1 VGKLAVCLDSFDAAF
16 REDQAN
22 CQFAL
27 TFSEEV
33 IMTMKFRKVF
43 SAVQTV
49 IIITSLVSCSST
61 QTPRK
66 SLGIQRATARELQQ
80 TEEEKK
86 AAKEL
91 EKKALALIDELAG
104 EAMSLR
110 RAENRV
116 YVLTV
121 MSDLLW
127 ERDEERARAFVREAM
142 DQSVAH
148 MREANEKSAQEDG
161 QRFDSGRH
169 SLYRDPYNRY
179 MPLNLLARRDARL
192 LLRFLPLM
200 RSSQPDEDE
209 ERMMEL
215 GLAYQVAKSDPQTAL
230 QIAERHLNG
239 KLDHSVISLWSEL
252 LRKDQKAASPL
263 TKRVIGDLKSQ
274 DILADYEASRLV
286 FRVLEVLS
294 ARANEIAN
302 ARSSP
307 DAANTVQPGFDEI
320 QQAYRDA
327 LEVVAAA
334 ALKVTPELLRD
345 FEEAGRG
352 MAVQNLLTEVN
363 TYLPDIE
370 KHLPSR
376 GPAARAKLTQ
386 FDKVLYLPP
395 VQQGTSREEI
405 ENMVKDKS
413 PEELIAMAAKSQNDS
428 VKYRIYTRALGE
440 LVEQGD
446 TARARQ
452 VLKDLL
458 PVGGGRDNTWLRQQY
473 LAGIEQKEREQAM
486 REGKLEDVRKSV
498 SRLRWSEE
506 RASAWIKLAA
516 KAEADKDQ
524 KSQSRCLKEAGE
536 LLGGQ
541 METES
546 QVEAQLDLAVASLDL
561 DPDRGFEIL
570 ESAIERLNLVV
581 NAEATIAKFNQ
592 RKLTPV
598 GAVTEDGNMDDEKSM
613 YVFNPYA
620 AILDQRL
627 LAFARRDFDRA
638 IASFKRIQG
647 AEGRLAICLT
657 LLNRILGAEEN
668 VW

>member
-1 VGKLAVCLDSFDAAF
+1 
-16 REDQAN
+16 
-22 CQFAL
+22 
-27 TFSEEV
+27 
-33 IMTMKFRKVF
+33 
-43 SAVQTV
+43 
-49 IIITSLVSCSST
+49 
-61 QTPRK
+61 
-66 SLGIQRATARELQQ
+66 
-80 TEEEKK
+80 
-86 AAKEL
+86 
-91 EKKALALIDELAG
+91 
-104 EAMSLR
+104 
-110 RAENRV
+110 
-116 YVLTV
+116 
-121 MSDLLW
+121 
-127 ERDEERARAFVREAM
+127 
-142 DQSVAH
+142 
-148 MREANEKSAQEDG
+148 
-161 QRFDSGRH
+161 
-169 SLYRDPYNRY
+169 
-179 MPLNLLARRDARL
+179 
-192 LLRFLPLM
+192 
-200 RSSQPDEDE
+200 
-209 ERMMEL
+209 MMEL

-486 REGKLEDVRKSV
+486 RE
-498 SRLRWSEE
+498 E